1 MATVAAVAAA
11 SSWGALPAVA
21 QEDSP
26 SLADF
31 DRSGLEVEALALF
44 EAGGATTL
52 YSAADSRWGAAGS
65 LVEGDV
71 EFDEDTRIVRVM
83 LPERDGSLLRLN
95 DDGGVAMER
104 YFGRSGA
111 GEDLT
116 VWIQTGSAT
125 ESFPA
130 NDVRTAGNHYV
141 NFNVPPS
148 GRAVLSGIGPGDRF
162 ILALTRPAPTPE
174 PTPEPTATST
184 STTGEQV
191 ATSTPATTTEPVST
205 PIPAP
210 AAATTTEAAHTP
222 STSPTAST
230 TTVVDVNARELLW
243 SHTMTVREL
252 NTRYPVFYKGEA
264 YRVSSVPA
272 SWRITLPDGSIARV
286 VASASLSLGSGGP
299 FFWTVNSNGSS
310 LHEYALELEVG
321 DRVLSI
327 GDAII
332 VEGGHIGIPYS
343 WPTGGQDWS
352 EGDVVELKLYHYP
365 NREAAPSLPRVH
377 RPGRIP
383 SVALAPAEAG
393 GLVVSWEAPPNAAE
407 AEVLE
412 YHVFLKREAD
422 DWSEAQ
428 EQVSTAKGQ
437 TGDQLSL
444 SYFGLEAGVE
454 YRASVYARNIAA
466 YGTVN
471 YSAPVAAPEQ
481 ERPPA
486 ALSSLSVSGTTGLE
500 FDPNERRYL
509 VQVEPGVT
517 ETTIDH
523 QPSEEGATST
533 VTVVRTDGALEAD
546 TEDANP
552 DTGGHQ
558 ARLSSDGDTTAL
570 VIVTSADGLRQDGYG
585 MTLRQRAGGLED
597 DQGSDIV
604 KRSTTKS
611 ETAALSNWFAGNS
624 GWQPPPSQSRS
635 SVVRPVPVNWEISYG
650 DQTAELADSGYYRTA
665 TVSHE
670 VSQITL
676 APTEPF
682 NGGLLIR
689 PRDANSGQDGHQV
702 NLRGSHPG
710 GGPAETVVAVFFIRT
725 DQDYAYSSY
734 FLIKVFRSPPTR
746 NDATLDSL
754 EVTGAELFPSFLYD
768 FQEYTAAASHDTAT
782 ATIEAVSNQP
792 DATVDFEPTTAGST
806 SEPYQRT
813 LSEGDN
819 PVAITVT
826 APNGT
831 TTKTYT
837 VTINRAMLPSSDAT
851 LGRLEVAGA
860 TISPAFQ
867 SSVTSYSSTVRSHVS
882 LITLELETSDDG
894 ASIDVTP
901 GDANGEAEGWQIP
914 VDVGTSTVAIA
925 VTAENG
931 TSTKSYTLTVNRNSL
946 EMESAP
952 LGSLS
957 VEGATVYP
965 EFSEDVLSYTAVVGN
980 EQAQVTVSASGKNM
994 GSTVAVDPADA
1005 DAETEDHEVALEEGR
1020 NVIAITVTA
1029 MDATTTREY
1038 ELTVFR
1044 TPGAATTTGFLQVDA
1059 GWWNYCGLRV
1069 DHTISCS
1076 IYGGYNSISEHVPDG
1091 IFERISVHRIFGCGL
1106 RADGSEV
1113 CWNGAGRTFS
1123 RTGLMVG
1130 DFSMS
1135 PEHGAEICALEE
1147 DGDLRCRKLLDNS
1160 IYYAPPDVTVSG
1172 PFQAIGQ
1179 NRFGACAIRLDG
1191 KVRCWAYGRDG
1202 LIPIDLPNEY
1212 RDTKFKFISGGYAQ
1226 ACGIRES
1233 DNAALCWKWRYNPNQ
1248 FHVENADN
1256 SALYAPPGEYSFIDT
1271 SISYGP
1277 SCGVK
1282 TDGTVDCW
1290 YKEGIS
1296 SRVSSPP
1303 GETDIGYKSVTVE
1316 WEQFICGLRND
1327 NQLICWNWAGRVID
1341 NLADD
1346 SPWRSNSQL
1355 LGVDLGGTPLHPG
1368 FDRDVLSYSASVPQE
1383 TGLVTVKPA
1392 LTNSLAVY
1400 SVYSDRTGAAG
1411 DDGVVTLE
1419 EGDNIINIHVVS
1431 ADRTA
1436 SSTYSIAVDTTDAR
1450 VERVDVTST
1459 STGGVY
1465 GVGDVIEV
1473 TVGFTNPVTATGT
1486 PGFIIGTGA
1495 GPRTAA
1501 YASGSGTRSLV
1512 FRYTVVAGDRD
1523 ADGIW
1528 IGHHGP
1534 RPGRPGDVGVSWSVD
1549 ASNSLKAPDNSDANL
1564 DFFQRRVHKG
1574 HRIDTD

>member
-71 EFDEDTRIVRVM
+71 EFDEDTPIVRVM

-95 DDGGVAMER
+95 DGGGVVMER
-104 YFGRSGA
+104 YFGQSGA

-125 ESFPA
+125 ASFPA
-130 NDVRTAGNHYV
+130 NDVRTAGSNYV
-141 NFNVPPS
+141 NFEVPQS

-174 PTPEPTATST
+174 PTPESTATST

-210 AAATTTEAAHTP
+210 TAATTTEAVHTP
-222 STSPTAST
+222 SRSPTAST

-243 SHTMTVREL
+243 SHTMTVGEI
-252 NTRYPVFYKGEA
+252 NAGYPVFYMGEA

-597 DQGSDIV
+597 YQGSDIV

-624 GWQPPPSQSRS
+624 GWQPPPI
-635 SVVRPVPVNWEISYG
+635 PIP
-650 DQTAELADSGYYRTA
+650 
-665 TVSHE
+665 
-670 VSQITL
+670 
-676 APTEPF
+676 
-682 NGGLLIR
+682 LIR
-689 PRDANSGQDGHQV
+689 GTPSARELGNQ
-702 NLRGSHPG
+702 LR
-710 GGPAETVVAVFFIRT
+710 R
-725 DQDYAYSSY
+725 
-734 FLIKVFRSPPTR
+734 
-746 NDATLDSL
+746 
-754 EVTGAELFPSFLYD
+754 
-768 FQEYTAAASHDTAT
+768 
-782 ATIEAVSNQP
+782 P
-792 DATVDFEPTTAGST
+792 D
-806 SEPYQRT
+806 
-813 LSEGDN
+813 
-819 PVAITVT
+819 
-826 APNGT
+826 
-831 TTKTYT
+831 
-837 VTINRAMLPSSDAT
+837 
-851 LGRLEVAGA
+851 
-860 TISPAFQ
+860 
-867 SSVTSYSSTVRSHVS
+867 
-882 LITLELETSDDG
+882 
-894 ASIDVTP
+894 
-901 GDANGEAEGWQIP
+901 
-914 VDVGTSTVAIA
+914 
-925 VTAENG
+925 
-931 TSTKSYTLTVNRNSL
+931 
-946 EMESAP
+946 
-952 LGSLS
+952 
-957 VEGATVYP
+957 
-965 EFSEDVLSYTAVVGN
+965 
-980 EQAQVTVSASGKNM
+980 
-994 GSTVAVDPADA
+994 
-1005 DAETEDHEVALEEGR
+1005 
-1020 NVIAITVTA
+1020 
-1029 MDATTTREY
+1029 
-1038 ELTVFR
+1038 
-1044 TPGAATTTGFLQVDA
+1044 
-1059 GWWNYCGLRV
+1059 C
-1069 DHTISCS
+1069 
-1076 IYGGYNSISEHVPDG
+1076 
-1091 IFERISVHRIFGCGL
+1091 
-1106 RADGSEV
+1106 
-1113 CWNGAGRTFS
+1113 
-1123 RTGLMVG
+1123 
-1130 DFSMS
+1130 
-1135 PEHGAEICALEE
+1135 
-1147 DGDLRCRKLLDNS
+1147 
-1160 IYYAPPDVTVSG
+1160 
-1172 PFQAIGQ
+1172 
-1179 NRFGACAIRLDG
+1179 GACRFRL
-1191 KVRCWAYGRDG
+1191 
-1202 LIPIDLPNEY
+1202 LP
-1212 RDTKFKFISGGYAQ
+1212 
-1226 ACGIRES
+1226 
-1233 DNAALCWKWRYNPNQ
+1233 
-1248 FHVENADN
+1248 
-1256 SALYAPPGEYSFIDT
+1256 
-1271 SISYGP
+1271 
-1277 SCGVK
+1277 
-1282 TDGTVDCW
+1282 
-1290 YKEGIS
+1290 
-1296 SRVSSPP
+1296 
-1303 GETDIGYKSVTVE
+1303 
-1316 WEQFICGLRND
+1316 
-1327 NQLICWNWAGRVID
+1327 
-1341 NLADD
+1341 
-1346 SPWRSNSQL
+1346 
-1355 LGVDLGGTPLHPG
+1355 
-1368 FDRDVLSYSASVPQE
+1368 
-1383 TGLVTVKPA
+1383 
-1392 LTNSLAVY
+1392 
-1400 SVYSDRTGAAG
+1400 
-1411 DDGVVTLE
+1411 
-1419 EGDNIINIHVVS
+1419 
-1431 ADRTA
+1431 
-1436 SSTYSIAVDTTDAR
+1436 
-1450 VERVDVTST
+1450 
-1459 STGGVY
+1459 
-1465 GVGDVIEV
+1465 
-1473 TVGFTNPVTATGT
+1473 
-1486 PGFIIGTGA
+1486 
-1495 GPRTAA
+1495 
-1501 YASGSGTRSLV
+1501 
-1512 FRYTVVAGDRD
+1512 
-1523 ADGIW
+1523 
-1528 IGHHGP
+1528 HGNRLP
-1534 RPGRPGDVGVSWSVD
+1534 
-1549 ASNSLKAPDNSDANL
+1549 
-1564 DFFQRRVHKG
+1564 
-1574 HRIDTD
+1574 